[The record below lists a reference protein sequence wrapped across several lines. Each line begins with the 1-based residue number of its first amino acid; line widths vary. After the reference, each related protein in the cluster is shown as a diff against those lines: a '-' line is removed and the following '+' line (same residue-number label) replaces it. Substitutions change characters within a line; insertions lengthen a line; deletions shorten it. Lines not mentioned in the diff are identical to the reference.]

1 MALSKKILPWAA
13 SFIVSAAL
21 LPSVALAQ
29 STPAQAQASVKT
41 VYHLNEGLEQ
51 ASRAMGNIRNHL
63 NADPSAKITVVTHG
77 RGIDFLLA
85 GAKDV
90 NGNAY
95 EVAVQTLKGQGVQF
109 AVCNNTLVTRKI
121 DPKQVIDEAS
131 IVPSGV
137 AEVARLQAREGF
149 VYLRP

>member
-1 MALSKKILPWAA
+1 MSVSNLIRPWIA
-13 SFIVSAAL
+13 SLIVLGACA
-21 LPSVALAQ
+21 PGVALAQ
-29 STPAQAQASVKT
+29 STSAQANAQVKT
-41 VYHLNEGLEQ
+41 VYHLNDGLEQ
-51 ASRAMGNIRNHL
+51 ASRALGNIRNHL
-63 NADPSAKITVVTHG
+63 NADPGSKITVVTHG

-85 GAKDV
+85 GAKDSH
-90 NGNAY
+90 GNPY
-95 EVAVQTLKGQGVQF
+95 EVAVQTLKTQGVQF

-121 DPKQVIDEAS
+121 DPKQVIDEAT